1 MVKGGGEGGRGIE
14 LTVDILTRFA
24 MSLFI
29 LFFPCGHII
38 IELSTLSS
46 LNPALLLPVR

>member
-14 LTVDILTRFA
+14 LTVDILTRFV

-29 LFFPCGHII
+29 LFIFSLWYYYNRII
-38 IELSTLSS
+38 Y
-46 LNPALLLPVR
+46 PVLP